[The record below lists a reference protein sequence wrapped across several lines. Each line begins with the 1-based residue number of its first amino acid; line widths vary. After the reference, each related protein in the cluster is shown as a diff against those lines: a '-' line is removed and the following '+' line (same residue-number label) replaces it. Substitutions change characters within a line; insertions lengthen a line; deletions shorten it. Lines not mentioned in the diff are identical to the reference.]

1 MSVLCITSS
10 PVQPTLSCPHHVCSI
25 PWSCQW
31 AKGPT
36 SSPFLCQSSC
46 QKDLAFRPKIK
57 NTDWNGLFSIVNF
70 QLSPREILHTHT
82 HTYLLHMSKDILPAV
97 KYTLSFLWVQ
107 VKDEVRCVVGIAL
120 LISVTRDK
128 YWMQCNTVPQWAAA
142 NNWFCQDWKRQ
153 QSPQTSEWVLS
164 SLWSSSSPPDVP
176 RSTMNKRQIN
186 TANRLPLAEVL
197 LIQWHI
203 HTSRSCMLK
212 GSS

>member
-1 MSVLCITSS
+1 
-10 PVQPTLSCPHHVCSI
+10 
-25 PWSCQW
+25 
-31 AKGPT
+31 
-36 SSPFLCQSSC
+36 
-46 QKDLAFRPKIK
+46 
-57 NTDWNGLFSIVNF
+57 
-70 QLSPREILHTHT
+70 
-82 HTYLLHMSKDILPAV
+82 MSKDILPAV

-142 NNWFCQDWKRQ
+142 NKWFCQDWKWQ

-197 LIQWHI
+197 PHWSSG
-203 HTSRSCMLK
+203 TSTPPGHVCWKDPRRCTQHQLLLP
-212 GSS
+212 GRPWLPSSHSIPPSFQQ